1 MSIFDELNEN
11 SEKENV
17 YAPGWDAITEVCD
30 RLYPDQKDPKH
41 YGTLVSWQLGGNDPL
56 QGISVYDAGSYWHF
70 VTYGLS
76 ELYEKKSQIKEIS
89 GYGMEFTFK
98 LKKDNYEN
106 EEDEI
111 RGICSMLQAIA
122 RVTFTRGE
130 IFKVY
135 EYVYTGQT
143 EGIDSK
149 NQSNITGFITIP
161 DDKFKEINTPNGRV
175 IFVEF
180 VGVTDRELKAV
191 RNKEIKVKEL
201 YEKIGSDVTDYNRKS
216 VI

>member
-76 ELYEKKSQIKEIS
+76 ELYEKN
-89 GYGMEFTFK
+89 
-98 LKKDNYEN
+98 LK
-106 EEDEI
+106 
-111 RGICSMLQAIA
+111 
-122 RVTFTRGE
+122 
-130 IFKVY
+130 
-135 EYVYTGQT
+135 
-143 EGIDSK
+143 
-149 NQSNITGFITIP
+149 
-161 DDKFKEINTPNGRV
+161 
-175 IFVEF
+175 
-180 VGVTDRELKAV
+180 
-191 RNKEIKVKEL
+191 
-201 YEKIGSDVTDYNRKS
+201 
-216 VI
+216 